1 MMDRKKIAFIHIV
14 KKELA
19 LSDDE
24 YREILKKVAGVRSS
38 KDLNEA
44 GFRKL
49 VNYLVRSKHYRL
61 NGKNGLTLRQKLYM
75 QYLARELDWEQ
86 SHLENF
92 IRKYYHRELTELSR
106 KDAVK
111 AIESLKNV
119 KAHQKAA

>member
-1 MMDRKKIAFIHIV
+1 MDRKKIAFIHIV

-92 IRKYYHRELTELSR
+92 IRKYYHGELTELSR

>member
-1 MMDRKKIAFIHIV
+1 MDRKKLAFVHIV

-19 LSDDE
+19 LSDNE
-24 YREILKKVAGVRSS
+24 YRGILQKVAGVRSS
-38 KDLNEA
+38 KDLDEA

-61 NGKNGLTLRQKLYM
+61 NGSGLTLKQKLYI
-75 QYLARELDWEQ
+75 QYLVRELGWDE

-92 IRKYYHRELTELSR
+92 IRKYYHKDLNELSR
-106 KDAVK
+106 KEAIR

-119 KAHQKAA
+119 RSHQEAA